1 MASQS
6 LKGIGVFAG
15 SAVASAV
22 VVERVDADAVKEVE
36 FADAVAARELATAA
50 LSAVAEHLM
59 KRAADVEG
67 HAKEVLEAT
76 AGLATD
82 RGLVKAVGKK
92 ADAGAGP
99 VEAVRTAVADY
110 SAKLEKIGGYMAERV
125 SDLAD
130 IRDRAIAELA
140 GLPQPGIPA
149 FEGEAV
155 IVADDLAPADTAT
168 LEPDR
173 VLAVVTEKGGPT
185 SHTAILCAQ
194 LGIPAIVRANGAG
207 NIATGTTIGVDGER
221 GIVLVDPSEEE
232 ADALVERARL
242 RAEALASAVGKGE
255 TSDGHRV
262 QLLVNIGGAE
272 EAEKVAAKH
281 TASDDP
287 IEGIGLFRT
296 EFLYLDRADAPSV
309 EEQTETYRRVLAAF
323 VGKKVVF
330 RTLDAGSDK
339 PLKFTE
345 KIDEENPALGVRG
358 IRMCQRNEQLLRDQL
373 EAIAA
378 AYRAVVESDLPGAHE
393 TLLWVMAPMVAD
405 ADEADWFFK
414 LAHEYGIDHAGI
426 MIETPA
432 AAIRSGVVLKNG
444 AFGSL
449 GTNDLT
455 QYTMAADRLQG
466 DLATLN
472 SPWQP
477 AVLDMIAAAV
487 AGTENPIG
495 VCGEA
500 GGDPLLAL
508 VLTGIGVK
516 SLSMAA
522 PKVSAV
528 RFALSLHT
536 HTQCVEFAQIAR
548 EARTAHDAREAVL
561 AKVNPKLATLVS

>member
-1 MASQS
+1 MASTS
-6 LKGIGVFAG
+6 LSGIGVFAG
-15 SAVASAV
+15 SAVAPAV
-22 VVERVDADAVKEVE
+22 VVERVDADAVKEIE
-36 FADAVAARELATAA
+36 FADAGASRELATSA
-50 LSAVAEHLM
+50 LTAVAEHLT
-59 KRAADVEG
+59 KRAEATSG
-67 HAKEVLEAT
+67 HAQEVLQAT

-99 VEAVRTAVADY
+99 VEAVRAAVADY
-110 SAKLEKIGGYMAERV
+110 AAKLEKIGGYMAERV
-125 SDLAD
+125 TDLMD
-130 IRDRAIAELA
+130 IRDRAVAQLA
-140 GLPQPGIPA
+140 GLPQPGVPD

-168 LEPDR
+168 LDPAR

-194 LGIPAIVRANGAG
+194 LGIPAVVRASGAG
-207 NIATGTTIGVDGER
+207 EITSGTVVGVDGEH
-221 GIVLVDPSEEE
+221 GVVLVEPT
-232 ADALVERARL
+232 ADEQAGLIERARV
-242 RAEALASAVGKGE
+242 RAEALAAAVGKGE

-262 QLLVNIGGAE
+262 QLLVNLGGAE
-272 EAEKVAAKH
+272 EAEKVAAAH
-281 TASDDP
+281 SAEDDP

-296 EFLYLDRADAPSV
+296 EFLYLGRSDAPSV

-323 VGKKVVF
+323 AGKKVVF

-345 KIDEENPALGVRG
+345 KIEEDNPALGVRG

-378 AYRAVVESDLPGAHE
+378 GYKAVVESDLPGAAE

-405 ADEADWFFK
+405 ADEADWFFG
-414 LAHEYGIDHAGI
+414 LAHEYGIEHAGV

-444 AFGSL
+444 SFGSL

-455 QYTMAADRLQG
+455 QYTMAADRLLG
-466 DLATLN
+466 DLAALN

-477 AVLDMIAAAV
+477 AVLDMISAAV
-487 AGTENPIG
+487 SGTENPIG

-522 PKVSAV
+522 PKVPAV

-536 HTQCVEFAQIAR
+536 HAQCVELAEVAR
-548 EARTAHDAREAVL
+548 SARTATAAREAVL
-561 AKVNPKLATLVS
+561 AKVDPKLAALVS